1 MEPAQA
7 SLKLQLTPDYHHWTR
22 AKLTLDTFTAACQY
36 NLQAARRKYP
46 ILISKIATREESS
59 KALSGVFLFCLFFFL
74 NKVELWQF
82 TKQRHLWTT
91 RQLWVLLKYN
101 QALWNITNKREGEG
115 WVAAAWYRYNHNSLT
130 AWMNKWEDRWVL
142 VLKLLAITKLK
153 QYYSLFVFLH
163 FARLKTVYATVVF
176 ASLPGLQSHESLCMC
191 WCSQTKTR
199 PAMLLFL
206 NLPPLCCSY
215 I

>member
-1 MEPAQA
+1 M
-7 SLKLQLTPDYHHWTR
+7 
-22 AKLTLDTFTAACQY
+22 
-36 NLQAARRKYP
+36 
-46 ILISKIATREESS
+46 
-59 KALSGVFLFCLFFFL
+59 
-74 NKVELWQF
+74 
-82 TKQRHLWTT
+82 
-91 RQLWVLLKYN
+91 
-101 QALWNITNKREGEG
+101 
-115 WVAAAWYRYNHNSLT
+115 
-130 AWMNKWEDRWVL
+130 L

-191 WCSQTKTR
+191 SQTKTR